1 MKNFIRI
8 LYIVIAVV
16 VIAGCSGKNTKEDYD
31 ISIISKNKV
40 SLFKL
45 ENGSIKLH
53 KEIKR
58 SVYRP
63 QKVRPKNLTFWRSVF
78 LWLNIIL
85 NLKRKSY

>member
-1 MKNFIRI
+1 MKIF
-8 LYIVIAVV
+8 YIVIAVV

-53 KEIKR
+53 KEIK
-58 SVYRP
+58 SWED
-63 QKVRPKNLTFWRSVF
+63 F
-78 LWLNIIL
+78 
-85 NLKRKSY
+85 